1 MGGRGG
7 REPLPLMPLPP
18 PSLPPLPTPARPPP
32 PLHFVGPAAPAA
44 TDSPTEVANYLPV
57 WRQTR
62 DGGGRGLCNSSG
74 CGGRG
79 GDGSPATFIYDGGCT
94 YVRISGDGCTY
105 VLITYVLISWVLKLV
120 VSQSMD

>member
-1 MGGRGG
+1 
-7 REPLPLMPLPP
+7 MPGTAATDTLAAAV
-18 PSLPPLPTPARPPP
+18 LAPAARRPPP
-32 PLHFVGPAAPAA
+32 AAAAAFCGPGSCAA